1 MNISKNMKLFFQK
14 YYFTIL
20 CVIIAFVF
28 FLVMLLVAQKIDYTA
43 DNYRYI
49 FSSIMQINGSI
60 FAFIASSTLLAYQ
73 LLFSSSPRL
82 MAFFPKK
89 VFIMFLVSNSIFLSL
104 DILSLQT
111 IEHLI
116 SVPKQII
123 YITVITLNIFP
134 IIFAIYY
141 VLLVIKMMSP
151 TFQIK
156 QLKET
161 AKKSKNNDE
170 RLMIIYSLEE
180 LFITS
185 IRNGQGGNIRLLQN
199 TLSEI
204 IKIYSTTNTFL
215 NKGSN
220 QNPYHPLRIIPAIIE
235 RISFS
240 LLDNDMNNLLHFHGH
255 ILRELSST
263 KYGNQQIVDVEIASA
278 IESIGEICVEKNK
291 IIDCK
296 NFIANLV
303 FCIDKTDS
311 TGTILWG
318 ISMLIETLKNYLNLY
333 PIQVLE
339 ILQEITDCIMRKGF
353 DKDTDSFNSIIFALD
368 DSRILKNCDLYKF
381 TDLEK
386 TIIVL
391 KTY

>member
-1 MNISKNMKLFFQK
+1 MNIFKNMKLFFQK

-28 FLVMLLVAQKIDYTA
+28 FLVMLLFAQKIDYTA

-89 VFIMFLVSNSIFLSL
+89 VFIIFLVSNSIFLSL

-111 IEHLI
+111 IEHSI

-123 YITVITLNIFP
+123 YIAVITLNIFP

-161 AKKSKNNDE
+161 AKKSENNDE

-220 QNPYHPLRIIPAIIE
+220 QNPYHPLRIIPDIIE

-255 ILRELSST
+255 ILRELSGT

-311 TGTILWG
+311 AGTILWG

-391 KTY
+391 KAY